1 LPENPEEVM
10 TRLVFMALA
19 LLTLSAGCA
28 AGGYSQAPEPYYPAI
43 TDVPP
48 AFYDND
54 PNLRYWFTA
63 PYWNPSIGE

>member
-1 LPENPEEVM
+1 
-10 TRLVFMALA
+10 MALA
-19 LLTLSAGCA
+19 LLSLSAGCA